1 MITQIS
7 SLSQKAMLVGIT
19 IHAWQARKYDR
30 KISIEVAEQHAATN
44 DAGRF
49 NKHLLPGN
57 AESYEAVH
65 KKAREFRSFYYA
77 NTLPW
82 SKDGQ
87 RILPTA
93 NYETFSEGVRRFRR
107 ELHLLVEQFLTEY
120 PILKEDA
127 RVLLNGM
134 FNEQDYPA
142 IEEMRTKF
150 AVKVETLPLPSADD
164 FRVALAE
171 AEVSRIQRE
180 IETRL
185 QREIENAHRDLWNRL
200 HNAVDNMVVRLK
212 DPTGKFHDTLVGNL
226 QELVELIP
234 KLNFTDDRHLES
246 IRRQCAETLAVHA
259 PQSLRDDMALR
270 AKVAAQAQEISAW
283 MDAYMN

>member
-1 MITQIS
+1 MSITN
-7 SLSQKAMLVGIT
+7 LSQKAMLVGLT

-30 KISIEVAEQHAATN
+30 KISLEVAEQHAATA

-65 KKAREFRSFYYA
+65 KKGRELRAFYYE

-93 NYETFSEGVRRFRR
+93 NYEDFTEGVRRFKR
-107 ELHLLVEQFLTEY
+107 EYQLLADDFIREY

-134 FNEQDYPA
+134 FNEMDYPTA
-142 IEEMRTKF
+142 EEMRDRF
-150 AVKVETLPLPSADD
+150 SIDIETLPLPTAND
-164 FRVALAE
+164 FRVALASE
-171 AEVSRIQRE
+171 EVERIQRQ
-180 IETRL
+180 IESRL
-185 QREIENAHRDLWNRL
+185 QQEMANANKELWNRL
-200 HNAVDNMVVRLK
+200 HYAVDNMVLRLSN
-212 DPTGKFHDTLVGNL
+212 PEGRFHDTLVSNL
-226 QELVELIP
+226 QQIVELVP
-234 KLNFTDDRHLES
+234 KLNFTGDEDLQNVS
-246 IRRQCAETLAVHA
+246 DACSAALAIHS
-259 PQSLRDDMALR
+259 PQALRDDMALR
-270 AKVAAQAQEISAW
+270 TKVAAQAKEISNI
-283 MDAYMN
+283 MDAYM